1 MRAVTRL
8 ILSAVI
14 LILTGL
20 LAAVAISLI
29 SPAPSDE
36 VQGLFNRALA
46 MEKE

>member
-1 MRAVTRL
+1 METHTGVYEIIPGFMA
-8 ILSAVI
+8 
-14 LILTGL
+14 GL